1 MSYPTFIGNFEG
13 DFLVLTDEEFHH
25 AVKVRRIKEGNLVE
39 VNDLKG
45 NLFLGE
51 VLKIEKKKV
60 LIKPLEKV
68 EVKQPNYRITLYQC
82 MPNQLSKVDDII
94 EPISQLG
101 VDRLVP
107 VICKNSAVGFQEV
120 EKKIPKWEKIALN
133 SIKQCRRLFPLV
145 IDKPIKLSNISND
158 DDLKVVFYERE
169 KVNKLKDFINSR
181 YSSCSLVIGNE
192 GGFTEEEIESLKSKG
207 FVTVSLGDYILKM
220 ETAIIVGVC
229 QTKFILE

>member
-158 DDLKVVFYERE
+158 DDLKVVFYEKE

>member
-107 VICKNSAVGFQEV
+107 VVCKNSAVGFQEV

-158 DDLKVVFYERE
+158 YDLKVVFYERE
-169 KVNKLKDFINSR
+169 KVNKLKDFINGR

>member
-1 MSYPTFIGNFEG
+1 MSYPTFIGNVEG

-107 VICKNSAVGFQEV
+107 VVCKNSAVGFQEV

-158 DDLKVVFYERE
+158 DDLKVVFYEKE

>member
-145 IDKPIKLSNISND
+145 IDKPIKLSNISNE

-192 GGFTEEEIESLKSKG
+192 GGFTKEEIESLKSKG